1 MPSDADVSEPDVLA
15 RVRSLLVAKGV
26 SRRRLGYGITAEL
39 IRIVPSF
46 VTFLVLPRLLGPAR
60 YGQLAALI
68 AVIALVAALA
78 NVGAHIMFIRDVT
91 RADVADRSA
100 AGRALTTSI
109 LGGTAGVVLMVPIAA
124 LIFDHLGLLAIATL
138 FFAELIFGNL
148 LHVFSGFAIAR
159 EDQRGLAVFVGI
171 YGAARIVSVVLYAAS
186 PVRGSMT
193 GFAGFCLAGVV
204 VASLLSARYA
214 SRRRLWD
221 GPAFVMPPRS
231 AVTEGMAV
239 SSTAAVFY
247 VQDGLDTPI
256 LVRSGYQVDA
266 GNYATAYRV
275 ASLAFAPINA
285 LVLIGLPQLV
295 TRTGRDETATR
306 QTVVRLTLIG
316 VAYGV
321 AVCVLMQLV
330 APLIPVLL
338 GHGYDPA
345 VDILRWLS
353 LLPLIRALQYFVAN
367 LMMVNGLQRNRL
379 VVQFVSATV
388 SLIAYLALIPPFSW
402 RGAVAGTYVSEIT
415 LAAGLW
421 LVFLRSAGPLRA
433 ETKQMADVLVA

>member
-1 MPSDADVSEPDVLA
+1 VFA
-15 RVRSLLVAKGV
+15 RARSLLAARGL

-39 IRIVPSF
+39 VRIVPSF
-46 VTFLVLPRLLGPAR
+46 VTFLVLPRVLGPAR

-68 AVIALVAALA
+68 AVIALVGALA

-91 RADVADRSA
+91 RHGTADASA
-100 AGRALTTSI
+100 AGRALTTSV
-109 LGGTAGVVLMVPIAA
+109 LGGTVAVACMVPIAL
-124 LIFDHLGLLAIATL
+124 LIFDHIGLVAIATL

-148 LHVFSGFAIAR
+148 LNVFSGLAIAR
-159 EDQRGLAVFVGI
+159 EDQRALAGFVGI
-171 YGAARIVSVVLYAAS
+171 YGAARIVAMVLYAAS
-186 PVRGSMT
+186 PARGSMT
-193 GFAGFCLAGVV
+193 GFAVFCFAGVFV
-204 VASLLSARYA
+204 GTFVSARYA
-214 SRRRLWD
+214 SARGLWHGPVFVVPTRRH
-221 GPAFVMPPRS
+221 
-231 AVTEGMAV
+231 VTEGMAV

-295 TRTGRDETATR
+295 TRSGRDENATR
-306 QTVVRLTLIG
+306 QTVVRLTFIG
-316 VAYGV
+316 VAYGL
-321 AVCVLMQLV
+321 AVCVMMQAV

-338 GHGYDPA
+338 GHGYAAA

-367 LMMVNGLQRNRL
+367 LMMVNGLQRSRL
-379 VVQFVSATV
+379 VVQFLSASV

-402 RGAVAGTYVSEIT
+402 RGAVAGTYMSEVT

-421 LVFLRSAGPLRA
+421 LVFLRSAGSLRG
-433 ETKQMADVLVA
+433 ERKHMADALAA

>member
-1 MPSDADVSEPDVLA
+1 
-15 RVRSLLVAKGV
+15 
-26 SRRRLGYGITAEL
+26 
-39 IRIVPSF
+39 
-46 VTFLVLPRLLGPAR
+46 
-60 YGQLAALI
+60 
-68 AVIALVAALA
+68 
-78 NVGAHIMFIRDVT
+78 
-91 RADVADRSA
+91 
-100 AGRALTTSI
+100 
-109 LGGTAGVVLMVPIAA
+109 MVPIAV
-124 LIFDHLGLLAIATL
+124 LIFNRIGVATIAIL
-138 FFAELIFGNL
+138 FVAELVFGNL

-171 YGAARIVSVVLYAAS
+171 FGVARIVAMVVYAVS
-186 PVRGSMT
+186 PARGSMT
-193 GFAGFCLAGVV
+193 GYAALCFAAVV
-204 VASLLSARYA
+204 VASFVSARYA
-214 SRRRLWD
+214 SARRLWD
-221 GPAFVMPPRS
+221 GLTFVSPTRRDI
-231 AVTEGMAV
+231 TEGLAV
-239 SSTAAVFY
+239 SSTGAVFY

-316 VAYGV
+316 VAYGA
-321 AVCVLMQLV
+321 AVCLMMQAI

-338 GHGYDPA
+338 GHGYAPA

-367 LMMVNGLQRNRL
+367 LLMVNGMQRNRL
-379 VVQFVSATV
+379 VVQFLSAAL
-388 SLIAYLALIPPFSW
+388 SLIAYLLLIPPFSW
-402 RGAVAGTYVSEIT
+402 RGAVAGTYISEVA

-421 LVFLRSAGPLRA
+421 FVFLRSAGEVHR
-433 ETKQMADVLVA
+433 ERRQMADVVAA